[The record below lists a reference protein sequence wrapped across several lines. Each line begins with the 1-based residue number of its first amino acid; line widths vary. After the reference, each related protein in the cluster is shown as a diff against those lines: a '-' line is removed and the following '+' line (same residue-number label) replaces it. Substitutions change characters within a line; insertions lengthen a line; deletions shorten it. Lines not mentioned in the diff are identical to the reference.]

1 MERLQFAAQGVPM
14 FLTSARIRAF
24 NAVLETGSFS
34 AAAKKLGLSQPA
46 ITQSVREIERMAK
59 VTLFERR
66 GRAVAP
72 TALCSELY
80 RLTAES
86 ERCETDAL
94 RLLKQHANLETG
106 TFQIGLGNS
115 MPGMALIREFR
126 RRFPGVQVQVE
137 LGSWAK
143 IMAAVV
149 EQRVDVGVL
158 PNVPDD
164 GRFARKICVKQDV
177 VAIVAEDAPL
187 AQLTQTSCSEL
198 MRHPLIF
205 RTATSSTQRVVD
217 RGFRRGGL
225 TPRPTMVLDTRD
237 GVHEAV
243 ANGLGVGFMWE
254 FGSSRKDGIRKL
266 RVVDFEHSHPEH
278 VFHLA
283 GRANPLLAAFKAI
296 QL

>member
-1 MERLQFAAQGVPM
+1 M
-14 FLTSARIRAF
+14 FLTGARVRAF

-46 ITQSVREIERMAK
+46 ITQSIRDIEREAN

-72 TALCSELY
+72 TALCAELY

-86 ERCETDAL
+86 ERCETEAL
-94 RLLKQHANLETG
+94 RLLKSHANFETG

-143 IMAAVV
+143 IIAAVV

-164 GRFARKICVKQDV
+164 GRFIRKICVKQDV
-177 VAIVAEDAPL
+177 VAIVAEDSPL
-187 AQLTQTSCSEL
+187 APLTQTSCSEL

-217 RGFRRGGL
+217 RGFRSGGFE
-225 TPRPTMVLDTRD
+225 PRPAMVLDTRD

-243 ANGLGVGFMWE
+243 ANSLGIGFMWE
-254 FGSSRKDGIRKL
+254 FGSSRKDGIHKL
-266 RVVDFEHSHPEH
+266 RVVDFEQSHPEH
-278 VFHLA
+278 IFHLT
-283 GRANPLLAAFKAI
+283 GRANPLITAFEAI

>member
-1 MERLQFAAQGVPM
+1 ML
-14 FLTSARIRAF
+14 LTSARVRAF

-46 ITQSVREIERMAK
+46 ITQSVREIERAAN

-66 GRAVAP
+66 GRALAP
-72 TALCSELY
+72 TALCADLY

-86 ERCETDAL
+86 ERCDIEAL

-106 TFQIGLGNS
+106 TFHIGLGNS

-143 IMAAVV
+143 IIAAVV

-164 GRFARKICVKQDV
+164 GRFVRKICLKQDV
-177 VAIVAEDAPL
+177 VAIIAEDAPL
-187 AQLTQTSCSEL
+187 SQSSQTSCAEL

-217 RGFRRGGL
+217 KGFRNGGL
-225 TPRPTMVLDTRD
+225 APKPTMVLDTRD
-237 GVHEAV
+237 GVYEAA
-243 ANGLGVGFMWE
+243 ANGLGVGFLWE
-254 FGSSRKDGIRKL
+254 FGSSREDRIRKL
-266 RVVDFEHSHPEH
+266 RVIDFEQGHPEH
-278 VFHLA
+278 IFHLA
-283 GRANPLLAAFKAI
+283 GRASPLIAAFEAI

>member
-1 MERLQFAAQGVPM
+1 ML
-14 FLTSARIRAF
+14 LTSARVRAF

-46 ITQSVREIERMAK
+46 ITQSVREIERAAN

-66 GRAVAP
+66 GRALAP
-72 TALCSELY
+72 TALCADLY

-86 ERCETDAL
+86 ERCDIEAL

-106 TFQIGLGNS
+106 TFHIGLGNS

-143 IMAAVV
+143 IIAAVV

-164 GRFARKICVKQDV
+164 GRFVRKVCLKQDV
-177 VAIVAEDAPL
+177 VAIIAEDAPL
-187 AQLTQTSCSEL
+187 SQSSQTSCAEL

-205 RTATSSTQRVVD
+205 RTTTSSTQRVVD
-217 RGFRRGGL
+217 KGFRNGGFA
-225 TPRPTMVLDTRD
+225 PRPTMVLDTRD
-237 GVHEAV
+237 GVYEAA
-243 ANGLGVGFMWE
+243 ANGLGVAFMWE
-254 FGSSRKDGIRKL
+254 FGSSREDGIRKL
-266 RVVDFEHSHPEH
+266 RVIDFEQGHPEH
-278 VFHLA
+278 IFHLA
-283 GRANPLLAAFKAI
+283 GRASPLIAAFEAI

>member
-1 MERLQFAAQGVPM
+1 ML
-14 FLTSARIRAF
+14 LTSARVRAF

-46 ITQSVREIERMAK
+46 ITQSVRDIEREANI
-59 VTLFERR
+59 TLFERR
-66 GRAVAP
+66 GRAIAP
-72 TALCSELY
+72 TALCAELY

-86 ERCETDAL
+86 ERCETEAL
-94 RLLKQHANLETG
+94 KLLKQHANLEIG

-137 LGSWAK
+137 LGSWAN
-143 IMAAVV
+143 IIAAVV
-149 EQRVDVGVL
+149 EQRFDVGVL

-164 GRFARKICVKQDV
+164 GRFLRRICVKQDV

-198 MRHPLIF
+198 VRHPLIF

-217 RGFRRGGL
+217 RGFRSSGL
-225 TPRPTMVLDTRD
+225 APRPTMVLDTRD

-243 ANGLGVGFMWE
+243 ANGLGIGFMWE

-266 RVVDFEHSHPEH
+266 RVVDFEQSHPEH
-278 VFHLA
+278 VFHLT
-283 GRANPLLAAFKAI
+283 GRASPLVRAFQAI
-296 QL
+296 QI

>member
-1 MERLQFAAQGVPM
+1 M
-14 FLTSARIRAF
+14 FLTSARVRAF

-46 ITQSVREIERMAK
+46 ITQSVREIERMAD

-66 GRAVAP
+66 GRAVVP
-72 TALCSELY
+72 RPICTELY
-80 RLTAES
+80 RLTSES
-86 ERCETDAL
+86 ERCETAAL

-115 MPGMALIREFR
+115 MPGMALIGEFR
-126 RRFPGVQVQVE
+126 RRFPGVQVRVE
-137 LGSWAK
+137 LGPWAK
-143 IMAAVV
+143 IIAAVV

-164 GRFARKICVKQDV
+164 GRFLRTVCVKQDV
-177 VAIVAEDAPL
+177 VAIVAEDSPL
-187 AQLTQTSCSEL
+187 AQLAQTSCAEL

-217 RGFRRGGL
+217 RGFSGGGFE
-225 TPRPTMVLDTRD
+225 PRPTMVLDTRD

-243 ANGLGVGFMWE
+243 ANGLGTGFMWE

-266 RVVDFEHSHPEH
+266 RVVDFDQSHPEH

-283 GRANPLLAAFKAI
+283 GRTSPLISAFKAI
-296 QL
+296 KI

>member
-1 MERLQFAAQGVPM
+1 M
-14 FLTSARIRAF
+14 FLTSARVRAF

-46 ITQSVREIERMAK
+46 ITQSVRDIEREAN
-59 VTLFERR
+59 VTLFERS
-66 GRAVAP
+66 GRTIAP
-72 TALCSELY
+72 TALSTELY

-86 ERCETDAL
+86 ERCETEAS

-126 RRFPGVQVQVE
+126 RRFPGVQVKVE
-137 LGSWAK
+137 LGSWVK
-143 IMAAVV
+143 IIAAVV
-149 EQRVDVGVL
+149 EQRVDLGVL

-164 GRFARKICVKQDV
+164 GRFARKVCVKQDV
-177 VAIVAEDAPL
+177 VAIVAEDSSL
-187 AQLTQTSCSEL
+187 AQLAKTSCVEL

-205 RTATSSTQRVVD
+205 RTATSSTQKVVD
-217 RGFRRGGL
+217 RGFHAAGL
-225 TPRPTMVLDTRD
+225 SPRPTMVLDTRD

-243 ANGLGVGFMWE
+243 ANGLGIGFMWE
-254 FGSSRKDGIRKL
+254 LGSSRKDGIRKL
-266 RVVDFEHSHPEH
+266 RVVDFEQSHPEH

-283 GRANPLLAAFKAI
+283 ARSNPLIAAFKAI